1 MARHGVAGLGW
12 ARQGKAGQGE
22 GCTFWFNKRGLMF
35 GKLFF
40 LSFFLPG
47 IVFAASRCPDQYPGG
62 VMPVVLASGAH
73 DGTMELCAPH
83 GGFAS
88 EYSPALRVPLYSVEH
103 LTREHV
109 VEHQRNHDGRT
120 DSFRPDDRLTHDQRA
135 ELADYKRSGYDR
147 GHMAPDADSWD
158 APSEY
163 DTFVL
168 SNMVPQ
174 APDNNRE
181 LHAHIEGA
189 VRHLA
194 KQEGELYVFTG
205 PVFQGNTEYM
215 HRRVAIPSGIF
226 KLVYDPK
233 RNAAAAYLE
242 NNVNGP
248 QGQTYKVIT
257 PAELTQ
263 LTGIDFLP
271 GRNVGTL
278 TLPVPRGGGAGFHK
292 HGFFGGF

>member
-1 MARHGVAGLGW
+1 MITKTIAAITLS
-12 ARQGKAGQGE
+12 
-22 GCTFWFNKRGLMF
+22 GCLLAN
-35 GKLFF
+35 
-40 LSFFLPG
+40 
-47 IVFAASRCPDQYPGG
+47 AEASGCPDQYPNG
-62 VMPVVLASGAH
+62 VVPVVVRNPASWNNLI
-73 DGTMELCAPH
+73 ELCAPH
-83 GGFAS
+83 GGFVDG
-88 EYSPALRVPLYSVEH
+88 YSPVLRVPLYAVEH

-109 VEHQRNHDGRT
+109 IEHQRNHEGRT

-135 ELADYKRSGYDR
+135 ELGDYRRSGYDR

-158 APSEY
+158 EASEY

-194 KQEGELYVFTG
+194 KQDGELYVYTG
-205 PVFQGNTEYM
+205 PVFQGDTQYL

-226 KLVYDPK
+226 KLVYDP
-233 RNAAAAYLE
+233 RTHEASAYLE

-248 QGQTYKVIT
+248 QGQTYTVIT
-257 PAELTQ
+257 PARLTE
-263 LTGIDFLP
+263 LTGIDFLLGIQTKP
-271 GRNVGTL
+271 L
-278 TLPVPRGGGAGFHK
+278 DLPVPRDSESFGHSRK
-292 HGFFGGF
+292 HGFF

>member
-1 MARHGVAGLGW
+1 MQNNRFKQTLLFMAMLSVAGIAL
-12 ARQGKAGQGE
+12 AG
-22 GCTFWFNKRGLMF
+22 
-35 GKLFF
+35 
-40 LSFFLPG
+40 S
-47 IVFAASRCPDQYPGG
+47 ACPDQYPGG
-62 VMPVVLASGAH
+62 VVPVITRPAAWNAG
-73 DGTMELCAPH
+73 MIELCAPH
-83 GGFAS
+83 GGFADG
-88 EYSPALRVPLYSVEH
+88 YSPALRVPLYAVEH

-109 VEHQRNHDGRT
+109 VEHQRNHAGRH
-120 DSFRPDDRLTHDQRA
+120 DSFRPDDRLSHNQRA
-135 ELADYKRSGYDR
+135 ELSDFKKSGFDR

-158 APSEY
+158 EESEY

-189 VRHLA
+189 VRHMA
-194 KQEGELYVFTG
+194 KQEGEIYVFTG
-205 PVFQGNTEYM
+205 PIFHGNTEYLN
-215 HRRVAIPSGIF
+215 RRVAVPSGIF

-248 QGQTYKVIT
+248 DGQIYKTISVE
-257 PAELTQ
+257 ELAK

-271 GRNVGTL
+271 GKSPSL
-278 TLPVPRGGGAGFHK
+278 LSLPVPKESNHFGHTNSRHR
-292 HGFFGGF
+292 FF